1 MKTFNEFNN
10 MRKEVITNE
19 SSGEARVAAWAMRE
33 LEKVQSIYAKKVKKI
48 VADLEAS
55 GNTDKEIK
63 RIIGH
68 MDKGWGMWR
77 KFLRNA

>member
-1 MKTFNEFNN
+1 MKSWKEF
-10 MRKEVITNE
+10 ID
-19 SSGEARVAAWAMRE
+19 EAAYGSANRNAAAMKE
-33 LEKVQSIYAKKVKKI
+33 LEKIRSIYAKKVKKI

-77 KFLRNA
+77 TFLRKA